1 MDIQDLSGR
10 KDEIGDLSGAL
21 RRMTHALQEGMEE
34 TEKFAA
40 DVSHELRT
48 PLASTYS
55 AAETALREDD
65 PAKRR
70 KLMQIVL
77 DDVRRLNRLIDS
89 VADFSSLGAEFSRA
103 ETRPVDF
110 RATIEA
116 CVDTESPPQPILTV
130 ESPGPLTVRGLEE
143 QLARIRPQPDRQ
155 CPVVLSRAG
164 GRKAVACTA
173 GRRGGSSGGR

>member
-21 RRMTHALQEGMEE
+21 RRMTHALWEGMEE

-40 DVSHELRT
+40 DVSHELKT

-55 AAETALREDD
+55 AAETAIREGN

-89 VADFSSLGAEFSRA
+89 VADLSSLGAQFSRA

-116 CVDTESPPQPILTV
+116 CVDTENPPRADFD
-130 ESPGPLTVRGLEE
+130 GRAGGAVRCP
-143 QLARIRPQPDRQ
+143 RPRRATHAGRPKPDRQ
-155 CPVVLSRAG
+155 CPVVFSRAW
-164 GRKAVACTA
+164 GRKAVACA
-173 GRRGGSSGGR
+173 